1 MSATEP
7 ATLAISLS
15 RLLSRLESTL
25 GDEKTL
31 SSMNEIELN
40 RAAAVFPPLH
50 QANPRMLIMR
60 GSWYSNLSGQKD
72 LENPTRSSFTYSYPD
87 TRNAISQQRKRVLQI
102 HTLITQTQLERSNLP
117 ESEEEEDDPKDSINA
132 TTTTIANEP
141 TSVLRNRL
149 FGDGREVQQ
158 QDLSTEHVL
167 SHHRMLQD
175 DIAESMVG
183 MARNLKDRSV
193 AFGEALR
200 EDSKVSA

>member
-1 MSATEP
+1 M
-7 ATLAISLS
+7 
-15 RLLSRLESTL
+15 
-25 GDEKTL
+25 
-31 SSMNEIELN
+31 
-40 RAAAVFPPLH
+40 
-50 QANPRMLIMR
+50 
-60 GSWYSNLSGQKD
+60 
-72 LENPTRSSFTYSYPD
+72 
-87 TRNAISQQRKRVLQI
+87 LQI

-141 TSVLRNRL
+141 TSVLRNKL
-149 FGDGREVQQ
+149 FGDGKEVEQ

-200 EDSKVSA
+200 EDSKVSAQEGELIVQLVQNATDLLSKNADRMTQTGGKLQTYHNTSKSMTWFILGAIVAVFIAWLAMYFLIRITYFVR

>member
-1 MSATEP
+1 M
-7 ATLAISLS
+7 
-15 RLLSRLESTL
+15 
-25 GDEKTL
+25 
-31 SSMNEIELN
+31 
-40 RAAAVFPPLH
+40 
-50 QANPRMLIMR
+50 
-60 GSWYSNLSGQKD
+60 
-72 LENPTRSSFTYSYPD
+72 
-87 TRNAISQQRKRVLQI
+87 LQI
-102 HTLITQTQLERSNLP
+102 HTLITQTQLERSNRP
-117 ESEEEEDDPKDSINA
+117 ESEEEEDDEKDFNNA
-132 TTTTIANEP
+132 TTTTTTNEP

-149 FGDGREVQQ
+149 FGDGKEAQQ

>member
-1 MSATEP
+1 M
-7 ATLAISLS
+7 
-15 RLLSRLESTL
+15 
-25 GDEKTL
+25 
-31 SSMNEIELN
+31 
-40 RAAAVFPPLH
+40 
-50 QANPRMLIMR
+50 
-60 GSWYSNLSGQKD
+60 SGQED
-72 LENPTRSSFTYSYPD
+72 LENPTCRPFTCSHPHA
-87 TRNAISQQRKRVLQI
+87 RNAISQQRQRVLQI
-102 HTLITQTQLERSNLP
+102 HTLITQTQLERSNRP
-117 ESEEEEDDPKDSINA
+117 ESEEEEDDEEDSNNA
-132 TTTTIANEP
+132 TTTTANEP

-149 FGDGREVQQ
+149 FGDEKEVQQ